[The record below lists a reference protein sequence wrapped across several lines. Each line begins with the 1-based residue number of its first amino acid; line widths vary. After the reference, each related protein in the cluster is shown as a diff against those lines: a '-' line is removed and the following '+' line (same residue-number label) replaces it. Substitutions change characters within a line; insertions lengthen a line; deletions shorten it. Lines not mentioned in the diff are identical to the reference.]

1 LPRALMSY
9 SAARERDAA
18 DDKRREERELELA
31 DRTQKREGGA
41 GHEDEDAREGRSPE
55 QREGRGWFR
64 HRRGFFIGS
73 WSDMYGAGLGRS
85 KSAGALDAK
94 PPRGDAEGRLPQVA
108 KRTSRRYRTPGNLVA
123 CTLGVLVSL
132 CIYGVL
138 QERLMT
144 IPYGGGSGDDSP
156 PPEFF
161 RSSIFLVLMNR
172 VVTVAVSA
180 TGIFLTGERFS
191 PKGTPLELYAM
202 IAFGNLVTTVCQ
214 YEVLKYLSFAAS
226 TLAKCAK
233 IIPVMCWGRLI
244 LNKRYSAADF
254 VSAFVVTAGCFIF
267 VLDRGMLADRDPSHQ
282 SPWVGN
288 ANSTLGI
295 GHGSGGDPGWRWHEH
310 RESRLHDYGAMK
322 DLVDATLAATVPGGS
337 AAGDVQL
344 ARLGEDPAR
353 LGEDPFEAITPN
365 KFVDSLLPRGQ
376 LHQLAL
382 GVVIMVVYLGFDGF
396 TSTFQQMLYRR
407 YSTSI
412 LNQIFFTTCFSSCMS
427 TAWLLTTDQ
436 VPGVIQFI
444 KIHPECVQDIF
455 TLSVSSAVS
464 QFAISYTIFC
474 FGAVTLASVMTFRQ
488 FISVVISC
496 FLFGSPLTLAQWFGV
511 CLVLA
516 PVIQRIDIE
525 RRKPEVFRVDSV
537 VGDLSLLAERE
548 EERERL
554 EREGKAGA
562 KEEGSHH
569 GFSSMFS
576 RDRRDSYAE
585 SNVSS
590 ERQVS
595 PGKWFSPRPS
605 INMDDEDPELGKG
618 K

>member
-1 LPRALMSY
+1 M
-9 SAARERDAA
+9 
-18 DDKRREERELELA
+18 
-31 DRTQKREGGA
+31 
-41 GHEDEDAREGRSPE
+41 
-55 QREGRGWFR
+55 
-64 HRRGFFIGS
+64 
-73 WSDMYGAGLGRS
+73 
-85 KSAGALDAK
+85 
-94 PPRGDAEGRLPQVA
+94 
-108 KRTSRRYRTPGNLVA
+108 
-123 CTLGVLVSL
+123 
-132 CIYGVL
+132 
-138 QERLMT
+138 
-144 IPYGGGSGDDSP
+144 
-156 PPEFF
+156 
-161 RSSIFLVLMNR
+161 
-172 VVTVAVSA
+172 
-180 TGIFLTGERFS
+180 
-191 PKGTPLELYAM
+191 
-202 IAFGNLVTTVCQ
+202 
-214 YEVLKYLSFAAS
+214 
-226 TLAKCAK
+226 
-233 IIPVMCWGRLI
+233 
-244 LNKRYSAADF
+244 
-254 VSAFVVTAGCFIF
+254 
-267 VLDRGMLADRDPSHQ
+267 
-282 SPWVGN
+282 
-288 ANSTLGI
+288 
-295 GHGSGGDPGWRWHEH
+295 
-310 RESRLHDYGAMK
+310 
-322 DLVDATLAATVPGGS
+322 
-337 AAGDVQL
+337 
-344 ARLGEDPAR
+344 
-353 LGEDPFEAITPN
+353 
-365 KFVDSLLPRGQ
+365 
-376 LHQLAL
+376 
-382 GVVIMVVYLGFDGF
+382 IMVVYLGFDGF

-444 KIHPECVQDIF
+444 KVHPECVQDIF

-569 GFSSMFS
+569 GFGFSSLFS

>member
-1 LPRALMSY
+1 LPRALMSD
-9 SAARERDAA
+9 SAARVRDAA

-31 DRTQKREGGA
+31 DRAQKKEGGA
-41 GHEDEDAREGRSPE
+41 GHEDEDAREGRSPR

-85 KSAGALDAK
+85 KSAGALGAK
-94 PPRGDAEGRLPQVA
+94 PPRGDAEGRMPQVA
-108 KRTSRRYRTPGNLVA
+108 TRTSRRYRTPGNLVA

-144 IPYGGGSGDDSP
+144 IPYGGGGGDDSS

-172 VVTVAVSA
+172 LVTVAVSA

-282 SPWVGN
+282 SPWVGTAN
-288 ANSTLGI
+288 ATSSFKER
-295 GHGSGGDPGWRWHEH
+295 HGLGGDRGWHWHEH
-310 RESRLHDYGAMK
+310 RESQLHDYSATARP
-322 DLVDATLAATVPGGS
+322 VDATLAASDGGS
-337 AAGDVQL
+337 AAGDVAL
-344 ARLGEDPAR
+344 AR
-353 LGEDPFEAITPN
+353 LGEDPFEAIAPN

-444 KIHPECVQDIF
+444 KNHPECVQDIF

-525 RRKPEVFRVDSV
+525 RRKPAVFRVDSV
-537 VGDLSLLAERE
+537 VGDLSQLAEWE

-562 KEEGSHH
+562 KQEESHH
-569 GFSSMFS
+569 GFGFGSLFS
-576 RDRRDSYAE
+576 RDGRDSYAE
-585 SNVSS
+585 SNASS

-595 PGKWFSPRPS
+595 PGKWFSPRQS
-605 INMDDEDPELGKG
+605 INMDDEDPEHGKG

>member
-1 LPRALMSY
+1 
-9 SAARERDAA
+9 
-18 DDKRREERELELA
+18 
-31 DRTQKREGGA
+31 
-41 GHEDEDAREGRSPE
+41 
-55 QREGRGWFR
+55 
-64 HRRGFFIGS
+64 
-73 WSDMYGAGLGRS
+73 
-85 KSAGALDAK
+85 
-94 PPRGDAEGRLPQVA
+94 
-108 KRTSRRYRTPGNLVA
+108 
-123 CTLGVLVSL
+123 GVLVSL

-172 VVTVAVSA
+172 LVTVSVSA

-267 VLDRGMLADRDPSHQ
+267 
-282 SPWVGN
+282 
-288 ANSTLGI
+288 
-295 GHGSGGDPGWRWHEH
+295 
-310 RESRLHDYGAMK
+310 
-322 DLVDATLAATVPGGS
+322 
-337 AAGDVQL
+337 
-344 ARLGEDPAR
+344 
-353 LGEDPFEAITPN
+353 
-365 KFVDSLLPRGQ
+365 FVDSLLPRGQ

-444 KIHPECVQDIF
+444 KVHPECVQDIF

-511 CLVLA
+511 CLVL
-516 PVIQRIDIE
+516 
-525 RRKPEVFRVDSV
+525 
-537 VGDLSLLAERE
+537 
-548 EERERL
+548 
-554 EREGKAGA
+554 
-562 KEEGSHH
+562 
-569 GFSSMFS
+569 
-576 RDRRDSYAE
+576 
-585 SNVSS
+585 
-590 ERQVS
+590 
-595 PGKWFSPRPS
+595 
-605 INMDDEDPELGKG
+605 
-618 K
+618 

>member
-1 LPRALMSY
+1 MPRALMSD
-9 SAARERDAA
+9 SAAGTQDAT
-18 DDKRREERELELA
+18 DDTRGAELELA
-31 DRTQKREGGA
+31 NRAEKKKEGAA
-41 GHEDEDAREGRSPE
+41 GNDEDARAARSPRQE
-55 QREGRGWFR
+55 QSRGWFR
-64 HRRGFFIGS
+64 HRKGFFIGS
-73 WSDMYGAGLGRS
+73 WADMYGAGLGRS
-85 KSAGALDAK
+85 KSAGALGAK
-94 PPRGDAEGRLPQVA
+94 PPRDTEGRMPQVA
-108 KRTSRRYRTPGNLVA
+108 TRTSRRYRTPANLA
-123 CTLGVLVSL
+123 YCTLGVLVSL

-144 IPYGGGSGDDSP
+144 IPYGGGSEES

-161 RSSIFLVLMNR
+161 QASIFLVLMNR
-172 VVTVAVSA
+172 LVTVATSA

-267 VLDRGMLADRDPSHQ
+267 VLDRGMLADRDVTHSAPFGGANGTVTHPSGRMSREGWHWKHTDKIDGVA
-282 SPWVGN
+282 SAYDYGARVMPLDSVLVNEGK
-288 ANSTLGI
+288 STLG
-295 GHGSGGDPGWRWHEH
+295 GDV
-310 RESRLHDYGAMK
+310 A
-322 DLVDATLAATVPGGS
+322 LAAL
-337 AAGDVQL
+337 GDK
-344 ARLGEDPAR
+344 
-353 LGEDPFEAITPN
+353 DPFEDFEADFQVIAPN
-365 KFVDSLLPRGQ
+365 KFVDSLLPRGE

-382 GVVIMVVYLGFDGF
+382 GVVIMVIYLGFDGF

-436 VPGVIQFI
+436 VPGVMRFI
-444 KIHPECVQDIF
+444 GRHPECVQDIF

-488 FISVVISC
+488 FISVVVSC
-496 FLFGSPLTLAQWFGV
+496 FLFGAPLTMAQWFGV
-511 CLVLA
+511 FLVLA
-516 PVIQRIDIE
+516 PVLQRIDIE

-537 VGDLSLLAERE
+537 VGDLSMLAERE
-548 EERERL
+548 EARERAEK
-554 EREGKAGA
+554 ERKDKEGG
-562 KEEGSHH
+562 GGLG
-569 GFSSMFS
+569 GFSSLFG

-585 SNVSS
+585 SNASS

-595 PGKWFSPRPS
+595 PGTWFSPRPS
-605 INMDDEDPELGKG
+605 INMDDDDVESGKG